1 MQCCSDIRSH
11 GHNQRSRP
19 NAVAA
24 DGDEGL
30 DVRVI
35 LQDLMG
41 SFDNRG
47 CVHLLSSRLDVV
59 DSNPMGDDGTSR
71 EVSTNGLPVVSD
83 VVVDDSDR
91 LLDPEHMESV
101 SMGSRG
107 GEFAHG
113 VDGVAYEGEG
123 LRTYEMPNH
132 SPHQFLF

>member
-30 DVRVI
+30 DIRVI

-47 CVHLLSSRLDVV
+47 CVHL
-59 DSNPMGDDGTSR
+59 
-71 EVSTNGLPVVSD
+71 
-83 VVVDDSDR
+83 
-91 LLDPEHMESV
+91 
-101 SMGSRG
+101 
-107 GEFAHG
+107 
-113 VDGVAYEGEG
+113 
-123 LRTYEMPNH
+123 
-132 SPHQFLF
+132 